1 MVQYAVQV
9 PNVSEYGFV
18 GFSERRFAR
27 NADEASYTASTS
39 SAILNSSPVAL
50 ELYVPLP
57 STVSSIVSP
66 AAYVAAASEKSFV
79 TTAVAGLFHALRGLA
94 AVPFTSS
101 ATAVQPVF
109 RFHAL
114 AVTAYVP
121 ARGTVKRSTTHWL
134 PASVV
139 LPGWQESSPGW
150 IAG

>member
-1 MVQYAVQV
+1 M
-9 PNVSEYGFV
+9 
-18 GFSERRFAR
+18 
-27 NADEASYTASTS
+27 
-39 SAILNSSPVAL
+39 
-50 ELYVPLP
+50 
-57 STVSSIVSP
+57 
-66 AAYVAAASEKSFV
+66 AAASEKSFV
-79 TTAVAGLFHALRGLA
+79 TTAVAGLFHAWRALFT
-94 AVPFTSS
+94 VPFTSS